1 MAVIPKPS
9 IGLVNNALHYAE
21 TLREIDD
28 DHHGV
33 AHVLLYLAEYSRQLK
48 MVTDAAEQ
56 YIRFGQEDE
65 HLHSNLAKALDKL
78 ADYELAAETLTPP
91 KFGLD

>member
-1 MAVIPKPS
+1 MAVIPKPDTKLIS
-9 IGLVNNALHYAE
+9 NALHYAE

-28 DHHGV
+28 DRHGV

-48 MVTDAAEQ
+48 TAADAAEQ
-56 YIRFGQEDE
+56 YIRFGQDAQ
-65 HLHSNLAKALDKL
+65 LHSNLVKSLEKL
-78 ADYELAAETLTPP
+78 AAYELEAETLEPP

>member
-1 MAVIPKPS
+1 MAVIPKPDDKQIS
-9 IGLVNNALHYAE
+9 NALHYAE

-48 MVTDAAEQ
+48 TVTDAADH
-56 YIRFGQEDE
+56 YMRFGQDVQ
-65 HLHSNLAKALDKL
+65 LHTNLAKALEKL
-78 ADYELAAETLTPP
+78 AAYELEAERLEAPQ
-91 KFGLD
+91 FGLD

>member
-1 MAVIPKPS
+1 MAVIPKPDTKL
-9 IGLVNNALHYAE
+9 INNALHYAE

-28 DHHGV
+28 DRHGV

-48 MVTDAAEQ
+48 TVADAAEQ
-56 YIRFGQEDE
+56 YIRLGQDAQ
-65 HLHSNLAKALDKL
+65 LHSNLVKSLEKL
-78 ADYELAAETLTPP
+78 AAYELEAETLEPP

>member
-1 MAVIPKPS
+1 MAVIPKPDTKL
-9 IGLVNNALHYAE
+9 INNALHYAE

-48 MVTDAAEQ
+48 TVADAADQ
-56 YIRFGQEDE
+56 YIRFGQDAQ
-65 HLHSNLAKALDKL
+65 LHKNLVKSLEKFAA
-78 ADYELAAETLTPP
+78 YELEAEALAAP

>member
-1 MAVIPKPS
+1 MAVIPKPDTK
-9 IGLVNNALHYAE
+9 LLNDALHYAE

-48 MVTDAAEQ
+48 TVADAAEQ
-56 YIRFGQEDE
+56 YIRFGQDTQ
-65 HLHSNLAKALDKL
+65 LHTNLMKALEKL
-78 ADYELAAETLTPP
+78 ATYELEAETLEPP

>member
-1 MAVIPKPS
+1 MAVIPKPDTKLMS
-9 IGLVNNALHYAE
+9 SALGYAE

-28 DHHGV
+28 HHHGL

-48 MVTDAAEQ
+48 LVTEAAEQ
-56 YIRFGQEDE
+56 YIRFGQDAQ
-65 HLHSNLAKALDKL
+65 LHANLTRAIEKL
-78 ADYELAAETLTPP
+78 ASYELEAETMEPP

>member
-1 MAVIPKPS
+1 MAVIPKPDARL
-9 IGLVNNALHYAE
+9 INNALQYAE

-48 MVTDAAEQ
+48 IVADAAEQ
-56 YIRFGQEDE
+56 YIRFGQDTQ
-65 HLHSNLAKALDKL
+65 LHTNLTKALEKL
-78 ADYELAAETLTPP
+78 ATYELEAETLEPP
-91 KFGLD
+91 RFGLD

>member
-1 MAVIPKPS
+1 MAVIPKPDVKLIS
-9 IGLVNNALHYAE
+9 NALHYAE

-48 MVTDAAEQ
+48 TVTDAADQ
-56 YIRFGQEDE
+56 YMRFGQDVQ
-65 HLHSNLAKALDKL
+65 LHTNLTKALEKL
-78 ADYELAAETLTPP
+78 AAYELEAERLEPP
-91 KFGLD
+91 TFGLD

>member
-1 MAVIPKPS
+1 MAVIPKPDARL
-9 IGLVNNALHYAE
+9 INNALQYAE

-33 AHVLLYLAEYSRQLK
+33 AHVLLYLAEYSRELK
-48 MVTDAAEQ
+48 IVVDTAEQ
-56 YIRFGQEDE
+56 YIRLGQDAQ
-65 HLHSNLAKALDKL
+65 LHTNLTQAIEKL
-78 ADYELAAETLTPP
+78 AAYELAAETLEPP

>member
-1 MAVIPKPS
+1 MAVIPKPDNELIS
-9 IGLVNNALHYAE
+9 NALHYAE

-48 MVTDAAEQ
+48 SVADAAEQ
-56 YIRFGQEDE
+56 YIRFGQDAQ
-65 HLHSNLAKALDKL
+65 LHTNLVKTLDKL
-78 ADYELAAETLTPP
+78 ATYELEAETLEPP

>member
-1 MAVIPKPS
+1 MAVIPKPDAKLIS
-9 IGLVNNALHYAE
+9 NALHYAE

-48 MVTDAAEQ
+48 TVSDAAER
-56 YIRFGQEDE
+56 YITLGQDAECYIK
-65 HLHSNLAKALDKL
+65 LSKALEML
-78 ADYELAAETLTPP
+78 ASYQTEAETLEPP
-91 KFGLD
+91 KFAPD

>member
-1 MAVIPKPS
+1 MAVIPKPDTKLIS
-9 IGLVNNALHYAE
+9 NALHYAE

-48 MVTDAAEQ
+48 TVADAAEQ
-56 YIRFGQEDE
+56 YIRFGQDAQ
-65 HLHSNLAKALDKL
+65 LHSHLVKSLEKL
-78 ADYELAAETLTPP
+78 ADYELEAATLAPP